1 MSDIY
6 DFLLTEDQLV
16 YYTGYT
22 QPAAQIRFLQK
33 WGIRH
38 VVNAAGRPR
47 VTRDQVNEMDKPR
60 RAAEG
65 IPSVREK

>member
-1 MSDIY
+1 MSDID
-6 DFLLTEDQLV
+6 DFLLTEEQLV

-47 VTRDQVNEMDKPR
+47 VTRDQINGFERPRTGPNFDALDKV
-60 RAAEG
+60 G
-65 IPSVREK
+65 